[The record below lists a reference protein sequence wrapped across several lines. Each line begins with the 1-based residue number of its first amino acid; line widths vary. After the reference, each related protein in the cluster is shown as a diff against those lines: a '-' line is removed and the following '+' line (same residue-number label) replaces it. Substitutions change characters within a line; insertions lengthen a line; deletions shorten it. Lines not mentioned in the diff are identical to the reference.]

1 MRARRLGIEGTSLT
15 RLTRNDLARRV
26 ARLTYV
32 VGIPLGM
39 VPGAERCAQV
49 GGPWLGEVATRYGVR
64 TETGFFFGAAGAGL
78 FALIAIPALAGAV
91 GYAVGWLAGWLTKRE
106 AGRPSELAREAWA
119 LLGILPVWGIV
130 LAPASFL
137 LVATL
142 PLLRRLGAKLR
153 RSRPAVWRFARGM
166 LLVLVA
172 VQFWILATYAPLLP
186 DREVFACVAVFAVV
200 LVTLRAR
207 ALVPWVLA
215 VAALLPG
222 IVGPFAMPLG
232 WRLVSV
238 AANAAVLLPPWL
250 VFRDRL
256 LTEAGR
262 GVLTCF
268 VTFTLF
274 WGRLGQMSFM
284 PSSEPLDDPALSVLF
299 RGEEARIRSG
309 AFFVARPCPGWP
321 MLVGNKERA
330 RGLLVLRDGG
340 GPALASMRFM
350 ASDNYA
356 PDCSNDSIY
365 LADFLD
371 RHLYRLVRGGP
382 VAGVPTLGPFRLEML
397 PHQCEVDSPWWLM
410 LDRSRTALYVL
421 DEQNE
426 IARADLASG
435 QCRIA
440 ATGTKLWDFAID
452 DDRGVLVLGDAG
464 RVRVVAIEDGRELER
479 VDLPGR
485 WRAVLPAAHKTK
497 VATSADGTVYAGYFN
512 AGTVTKLGR
521 DPLRVIAS
529 TRLDRGVGLV
539 RWDEGRRLLYVGNRN
554 TGALD
559 ALDGDTLDV
568 RAHVHV
574 GRRMRTLSLAPDGR
588 ALTLGSVAGGL
599 SIDLDRWLAAGR
611 TATAARE

>member
-1 MRARRLGIEGTSLT
+1 MSRLG
-15 RLTRNDLARRV
+15 RHDLARRV
-26 ARLTYV
+26 AWVTYV
-32 VGIPLGM
+32 AGIPLGM
-39 VPGAERCAQV
+39 VPGAEHYAQL
-49 GGPWLGEVATRYGVR
+49 GGPWLGEIATRYGIR
-64 TETGFFFGAAGAGL
+64 TETGFFFGAAGAGFL
-78 FALIAIPALAGAV
+78 ALVVIPAVAGAV
-91 GYAVGWLAGWLTKRE
+91 GYAIGWLAGWLAKRE
-106 AGRPSELAREAWA
+106 AGRPPELAREAWA
-119 LLGILPVWGIV
+119 LVGILPVWGIV

-153 RSRPAVWRFARGM
+153 RSRPAAWRFARGM
-166 LLVLVA
+166 LLAVVA

-186 DREVFACVAVFAVV
+186 NREVLACVGVFAVV
-200 LVTLRAR
+200 LMALRVQ
-207 ALVPWVLA
+207 ALVPWVLV

-256 LTEAGR
+256 LAEVGR
-262 GVLTCF
+262 GILTCF

-284 PSSEPLDDPALSVLF
+284 PSSESLDDPALRVLF

-309 AFFVARPCPGWP
+309 AFFVAQPCPGWP
-321 MLVGNKERA
+321 TLVGDKERA
-330 RGLLVLRDGG
+330 RGLVVLREGG
-340 GPALASMRFM
+340 GPPLASMRFM
-350 ASDNYA
+350 ASDNFA

-371 RHLYRLVRGGP
+371 RHLYRLIRGAP
-382 VAGVPTLGPFRLEML
+382 IAGVPTLGPFRLETL
-397 PHQCEVDSPWWLM
+397 PHECDVDSPWWLE
-410 LDRSRTALYVL
+410 LDRARTALYIL
-421 DEQNE
+421 DERND
-426 IARADLASG
+426 IARADLASD
-435 QCRIA
+435 QCRIV

-452 DDRGVLVLGDAG
+452 DERGSLVLGDAG
-464 RVRVVAIEDGRELER
+464 RVRIVAIEDGRELER

-497 VATSADGTVYAGYFN
+497 LAMSADGTIYAGYFN
-512 AGTVTKLGR
+512 AGTIAKLGR
-521 DPLRVIAS
+521 EPLRVLAS

-539 RWDEGRRLLYVGNRN
+539 RWDEARRLLYVGNRN

-568 RAHVHV
+568 RAHLHV
-574 GRRMRTLSLAPDGR
+574 GRRMRTISLAPDGR
-588 ALTLGSVAGGL
+588 TLTLGSVAGGL
-599 SIDLDRWLAAGR
+599 SIDLDRWLASGR
-611 TATAARE
+611 AAPSARE